1 MIDFV
6 IPAHPKDF
14 ESLALAVA
22 GLKANVSCV
31 GRIFIV
37 ADSDPGIEGTTFI
50 YRGIG
55 SDYHNHVNIE
65 TIEAIWQE
73 KNPELAWRAGWIY
86 QQLVKLLAS
95 RVIADLSK
103 AYVIMD
109 ADAIFVSDV
118 VFDPDRFFYS
128 WATEYH
134 LPYLEPTKQLLGI
147 DQTIGFSTTA
157 HHMICTRAKMEEMLS
172 SIEARFGCSFVEA
185 VLSVI
190 DYHQISNLN
199 EQDLWANFM
208 LTQHPDLC
216 HHRQLKWVDLDFIPD
231 AAYLAQSAQNL
242 DFVTCHAWMRG

>member
-6 IPAHPKDF
+6 IPAHSKDF

-22 GLKANVSCV
+22 GLRANMSCL

-37 ADSDPGIEGTTFI
+37 ADTDPRIDGAIFVNRGLGSGYAEQVSIE
-50 YRGIG
+50 R
-55 SDYHNHVNIE
+55 VE
-65 TIEAIWQE
+65 QVWQE

-86 QQLVKLLAS
+86 QQLVKLLTS
-95 RVIADLSK
+95 RVIADLSE

-109 ADAIFVSDV
+109 ADVIFIRDV

-128 WATEYH
+128 WAIEYH

-147 DQTIGFSTTA
+147 EQTIGFSTTA
-157 HHMICTRAKMEEMLS
+157 HHMICTRSKMEEMLS

-190 DYHQISNLN
+190 NYHQISNLN

-231 AAYLAQSAQNL
+231 AAYLAQNTQNL
-242 DFVTCHAWMRG
+242 DFVACHEWMRG